1 MLKNILFICVL
12 TVCTHLVT
20 AYQIVAPRDAAPE
33 ASWTTNGPNNI
44 VWQRVETDPATFS
57 IVLVHEVRP
66 TAVSTS
72 ELFTLNA
79 SLVYSSGAKYILY
92 TGSTSSARQQ
102 SACCLQCGWNSSLHC
117 RFASCWTDLSR
128 RSWIPRQ
135 FCQE

>member
-1 MLKNILFICVL
+1 MLKNILFIYVL
-12 TVCTHLVT
+12 TACMHLVT

-44 VWQRVETDPATFS
+44 VWQRVETDPDTFS
-57 IVLVHEVRP
+57 IVLVNEVRP

-72 ELFTLNA
+72 ELFALNA
-79 SLVYSSGAKYILY
+79 SLVYSSGAKYIYY

-102 SACCLQCGWNSSLHC
+102 SACCLQCRWDSSLYC
-117 RFASCWTDLSR
+117 RLASCRTDLPC

-135 FCQE
+135 LCQE